1 MHAAGLGLTTGD
13 PAAIH
18 SDVETKWGYSYISLT
33 LIAWTASN
41 VLIQEAVSPSYTK
54 MIAVSVLG
62 NLPSLCLTLLYLKEV
77 PPHFRQYVA
86 FAFPMAIIALVSS
99 VTFNKSLQYTLQ
111 STTNVVGSTTVVFT
125 LFFEL
130 ILLNESFST
139 LPFVAGITSLIGCA
153 IVANDIPV
161 ASPISPNQV
170 YHHDLGIFLAL
181 VSAVSSALFS
191 VLIRV
196 YNIKDTM
203 LFQPCMAA
211 VTVGLSPLLLTGMD
225 VMEIEKFSWPNGLIL
240 FWIMANGVLSLLSNF
255 WQMRSINI
263 LSPFVSNMFMS
274 LSIPLSIMCDC
285 FIRKINVSWQFAIGT
300 IIVVGSTIFVAGL
313 PRKRREEDLPESEPL
328 TNQQ

>member
-13 PAAIH
+13 PTAAH
-18 SDVETKWGYSYISLT
+18 SQIEARGGYTYVSLT
-33 LIAWTASN
+33 LVSWTASN
-41 VLIQEAVSPSYTK
+41 ALIQEAVAPSYTK

-62 NLPSLCLTLLYLKEV
+62 NLPSLCLTLLYVKQV
-77 PPHFRQYVA
+77 PPHFREYLIY
-86 FAFPMAIIALVSS
+86 AFPMAIIALISS

-111 STTNVVGSTTVVFT
+111 STTNVVSSTTIVFT

-130 ILLNESFST
+130 ILLNESFSS
-139 LPFVAGITSLIGCA
+139 LPFLAGITSLIGCA
-153 IVANDIPV
+153 IVANDIPEAV
-161 ASPISPNQV
+161 PISPNQV

-181 VSAVSSALFS
+181 ISAVSSALFS
-191 VLIRV
+191 VLIRL
-196 YNIKDTM
+196 YSIRDTT

-211 VTVGLSPLLLTGMD
+211 VTVALSPLLLTSMD
-225 VMEIEKFSWPNGLIL
+225 VLSVEKFSWPNGVVL
-240 FWIMANGVLSLLSNF
+240 FWIMANGILSLLSNF

-274 LSIPLSIMCDC
+274 LSIPLSIICDC
-285 FIRKINVSWQFAIGT
+285 FIRKINVSVQFAIGT

-313 PRKRREEDLPESEPL
+313 PRKTREEGTETEPL